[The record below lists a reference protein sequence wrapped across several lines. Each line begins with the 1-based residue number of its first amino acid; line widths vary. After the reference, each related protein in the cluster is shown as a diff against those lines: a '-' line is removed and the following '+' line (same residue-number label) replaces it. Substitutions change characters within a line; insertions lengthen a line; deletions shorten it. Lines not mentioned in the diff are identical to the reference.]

1 MQMTNA
7 LAYNNDD
14 IHKHTRNIC
23 HAGQEQQVLARRE
36 WPAVCQMC
44 EWLRHGLH
52 FNSLVTLLFAC
63 FVVWIVCAAICV
75 YTLAAADDANAAKEN
90 VCVLLSPSEVGSE
103 VQPQA
108 EVEQSPSSQVEQAT
122 ARISDNIGDTN
133 SEGTDA
139 CAMDTVELQKM
150 DDNDVDFVR
159 KGHVQ
164 IKDEKVAE
172 IASNIDAKMV
182 EKSQLLVKFL
192 INIKLH
198 SSAF

>member
-1 MQMTNA
+1 
-7 LAYNNDD
+7 
-14 IHKHTRNIC
+14 
-23 HAGQEQQVLARRE
+23 
-36 WPAVCQMC
+36 
-44 EWLRHGLH
+44 
-52 FNSLVTLLFAC
+52 
-63 FVVWIVCAAICV
+63 
-75 YTLAAADDANAAKEN
+75 LAAADDANAAKEN

-103 VQPQA
+103 VQEQA
-108 EVEQSPSSQVEQAT
+108 EVEQSPSSPVEQAT
-122 ARISDNIGDTN
+122 ARISDSIDDTN

-139 CAMDTVELQKM
+139 SAMDTVGLQKM

-172 IASNIDAKMV
+172 IAPNIDAKMA

-198 SSAF
+198 SSAFDGFQLHTILRRIM